1 MNNKIEVKTQF
12 GMLCAEIGGD
22 PENYPEIFIYL
33 KNKNGTEIDLC
44 AVGTKKDETR
54 LSAYLWAD
62 TSTYDY
68 TDRYNWKQEE
78 FNWKEQE
85 MIV

>member
-33 KNKNGTEIDLC
+33 KNEKGVEIDLC
-44 AVGTKKDETR
+44 AVGTSKEETR

-62 TSTYDY
+62 TSTDSY

-78 FNWKEQE
+78 FNWEE
-85 MIV
+85 